1 MGCLWL
7 VTWRSSTAIAVDVIS
22 AHYPAAFV
30 HTNCLARD
38 KVQWAS
44 EDMSVRWD
52 TGARCWAREL
62 NQNYARVN
70 LTATIAWALL
80 ACFNENLA
88 FAGTG
93 MLHAVKPRPGFC
105 QTGQVIWA
113 LAHRGQFTK
122 SGWFFLQHG
131 SGVGVLDNG
140 GSYVTLTEPTTQPLM
155 IIVETMIRNT
165 SQCQWGTS
173 VEYKTTEQIAI
184 FQLDSSFAHVTQL
197 FVFFSNFSTIDVK
210 QAFIH
215 NGIIAVDSGAFILP
229 LPVEVVYT
237 FLTINGAKGAYEAP
251 PASTPFSLADAV
263 KRRIHILLLV
273 IHSGSNFWLSV
284 WK

>member
-1 MGCLWL
+1 M
-7 VTWRSSTAIAVDVIS
+7 
-22 AHYPAAFV
+22 
-30 HTNCLARD
+30 
-38 KVQWAS
+38 
-44 EDMSVRWD
+44 
-52 TGARCWAREL
+52 
-62 NQNYARVN
+62 
-70 LTATIAWALL
+70 
-80 ACFNENLA
+80 
-88 FAGTG
+88 
-93 MLHAVKPRPGFC
+93 
-105 QTGQVIWA
+105 
-113 LAHRGQFTK
+113 
-122 SGWFFLQHG
+122 QHG

-173 VEYKTTEQIAI
+173 VEYNTTEQIAI

-273 IHSGSNFWLSV
+273 IHSGSNF
-284 WK
+284 